1 MIEYNELLN
10 LIDKAQKGDG
20 DAKNLILEQNS
31 PLIKS
36 IVKRY
41 RNKGTEYEDLYQL
54 GAIGMTKAINN
65 FDQSFGVKFSTYAV
79 PMIAGEIK
87 RFLRDDGSI
96 KVSRS
101 IKSQYVA
108 VQKFINEYQKQ
119 HSTSPSP
126 QEIASELQI
135 DERDL
140 MFVMEASKMP
150 VSLYT
155 EIEGE
160 KSSNSSLL
168 VDKIAIKDESDEFLS
183 HLAIKDVIKS
193 LNKQDKLIVGLR
205 YFRDKTQSEV
215 ASMLKVSQVQIS
227 RLENKILNKIKNKL
241 KD

>member
-41 RNKGTEYEDLYQL
+41 KNKGTEYEDLYQL

-183 HLAIKDVIKS
+183 HLAIKDVLKS
-193 LNKQDKLIVGLR
+193 LSKQDKLIVGLR

-215 ASMLKVSQVQIS
+215 ASLLKVSQVQVS
-227 RLENKILNKIKNKL
+227 RLENKILSKIKNKL